1 MHRIGFVAN
10 LADFPRPPRRS
21 STGTKTNGTFVNWH
35 PPVSCDPFGSAGDVP
50 PDPGPDVFTKWLSKK
65 GSVRGRSG
73 R

>member
-1 MHRIGFVAN
+1 MGHLHN
-10 LADFPRPPRRS
+10 L
-21 STGTKTNGTFVNWH
+21 NGTFVNWH
-35 PPVSCDPFGSAGDVP
+35 PPVSCDAFGNAGDVP